1 MIQARERLVR
11 LALVIKFV
19 PRLPG
24 KVAPREARKVTPALS
39 TKAAEPHN
47 REALPPFVRYA
58 QAEHVCLLG
67 NYRRHV
73 RHLGQALR

>member
-1 MIQARERLVR
+1 MKRFQKNV
-11 LALVIKFV
+11 ALK
-19 PRLPG
+19 
-24 KVAPREARKVTPALS
+24 

-73 RHLGQALR
+73 RHLGQALRKTWALEK